1 MELGCVVRSA
11 PEAEQAARL
20 PLDYLEI
27 KGDMLCVDGDEF
39 TALCARLSAAGL
51 PFKAMTSPLPRR
63 YRCRVVGPEADHTAA
78 LEVFRDLCDRGA
90 ALGVRTVVL
99 GSGQARGIPP
109 GFSADRALR
118 QFREFLARAHQE
130 CDRRGMTLALEP
142 LNRTETNF
150 VNSCAE
156 AREVVDGLTGA
167 DVRITT
173 DCFHILSE
181 QLPIAE
187 EVAAAGAAIGH
198 AHTSSVPRG
207 SGDFHEGA
215 QQEFVAALLA
225 AGHRG
230 GLTIE
235 DEFGDFGREASAAVD
250 VFRRVLAAASGPR
263 PEESVCP

>member
-11 PEAEQAARL
+11 PEAERAARL

-27 KGDMLCVDGDEF
+27 KGDMLCVERGEF
-39 TALCARLSAAGL
+39 AALCDRLHAAGL

-63 YRCRVVGPEADHTAA
+63 FKCRVVGPDADHAAA
-78 LEVFRDLCDRGA
+78 LKVFGDLCERGA

-109 GFSADRALR
+109 GYSSGQALR
-118 QFREFLARAHQE
+118 QFREFLVRAHQV
-130 CDRRGMTLALEP
+130 CARHGMTLALEP

-156 AREVVDGLTGA
+156 ARAVVGGLTEV
-167 DVRITT
+167 DVRITA
-173 DCFHILSE
+173 DCFHIMSE
-181 QLPIAE
+181 QLPIAD
-187 EVAAAGAAIGH
+187 EVAAAGPAIGH

-207 SGDFHEGA
+207 SGDFQEGA
-215 QQEFVAALLA
+215 QREFVTALLA

-235 DEFGDFGREASAAVD
+235 DEFGDFGPEAAAAVD
-250 VFRRVLAAASGPR
+250 VFRRVLSAASAAASGPSL
-263 PEESVCP
+263 P